1 MWDFNAIGRL
11 RRAFTLIE
19 LLIVVAIISIL
30 AAIAVPNF
38 LEAQTRSKVSRI
50 KADMR
55 TLIVGIESY
64 HLDNNMYPYRRNTQ
78 ATDTR
83 HPHVPENALRM
94 TQMAALTTPIAYLTS
109 LPIDIFDPNI
119 SPPNNLI
126 DYYDPTQVSWLVNYR
141 HTYNPALQISP
152 EQAGWMLVSVG
163 PDRWLGAIDNSGGSD
178 PSTPFELRGTIY
190 YTYDPTNGTVSTGNI
205 WSGQYGG
212 MDGAGNLLYE
222 RAFSY

>member
-1 MWDFNAIGRL
+1 MREFIGHSRI

-64 HLDNNMYPYRRNTQ
+64 HVDNNMYPFRRNTQ
-78 ATDTR
+78 ETGTR
-83 HPHVPENALRM
+83 KPHVPENAWRM
-94 TQMAALTTPIAYLTS
+94 RQLAALTTPIAYLTS

-119 SPPNNLI
+119 KPPNNLI
-126 DYYDPTQVSWLVNYR
+126 DYYDPTQVSWLINYR
-141 HTYNPALQISP
+141 HAYNPAFQVTP
-152 EQAGWMLVSVG
+152 EQAGWMMVSVG
-163 PDRWLGAIDNSGGSD
+163 PDRWLGAVDNSAGDD
-178 PSTPFELRGTIY
+178 PATPFELRGTIY
-190 YTYDPTNGTVSTGNI
+190 MPYDPTNGTISTGNI
-205 WSGQYGG
+205 WAGQYGG
-212 MDGAGNLLYE
+212 MDEAGNRLYE
-222 RAFSY
+222 RAYAF